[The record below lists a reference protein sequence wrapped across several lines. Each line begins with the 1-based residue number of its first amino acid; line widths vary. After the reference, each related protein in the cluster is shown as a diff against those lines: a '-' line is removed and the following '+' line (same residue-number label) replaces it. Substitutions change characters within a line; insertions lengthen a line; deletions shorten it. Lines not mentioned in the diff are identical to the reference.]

1 MRAPSYAYRGFTL
14 IELIATIT
22 IIGII
27 AAVSLPRL
35 TAATSF
41 ADRGYA
47 DTVAAS
53 LRQARAVAMTTEC
66 PVQFSIDGAGYQ
78 ALQRPAGANNHCAA
92 VGAWSTAVFS
102 GPQPSE
108 VVLAANRQVI
118 FDIDGRLAS
127 APVTINLGTRQLQVE
142 ASGLVSGP

>member
-1 MRAPSYAYRGFTL
+1 MRAPSHAYRGFTL

-41 ADRGYA
+41 ADRGYS

-53 LRQARAVAMTTEC
+53 LRRARAVAMTTEC
-66 PVQFSIDGAGYQ
+66 QVQFSIDADGYQ
-78 ALQRPAGANNHCAA
+78 AVQRPVGANNHCAS

-102 GPQPSE
+102 GPGPSE
-108 VVLAANRQVI
+108 AVLAANRQVI

-127 APVTINLGTRQLQVE
+127 APVTINIGTRQLQVD
-142 ASGLVSGP
+142 AGGLVTGP